1 MKPDK
6 KQEAEVL
13 KVYDAWWH
21 SYLTGDVKTYDSLL
35 DDEYRFVGS
44 TNGEEFLNRKDTTKF
59 FELTADQLAGKA
71 ELRNLTRTIEK
82 LDSGHILITDL
93 ADAYVISE
101 SEWVFYS
108 RFRFTS
114 LMKETKNGW
123 RFIYQ
128 HFSAPDTKAQEGE
141 TLGTEQIT
149 KENQE
154 LRDAIK
160 RRTVE
165 LENKTRALEIEA
177 SLERVRTV
185 AMGMN
190 KPDDM
195 LDICLLCF
203 SHYRK

>member
-1 MKPDK
+1 M
-6 KQEAEVL
+6 
-13 KVYDAWWH
+13 YDAWWH

-114 LMKETKNGW
+114 LMKETKMAGGLFTSISLHRIQKHRKGKRW
-123 RFIYQ
+123 
-128 HFSAPDTKAQEGE
+128 
-141 TLGTEQIT
+141 
-149 KENQE
+149 E
-154 LRDAIK
+154 LNR
-160 RRTVE
+160 
-165 LENKTRALEIEA
+165 
-177 SLERVRTV
+177 
-185 AMGMN
+185 
-190 KPDDM
+190 
-195 LDICLLCF
+195 
-203 SHYRK
+203 